1 MDLSKKYLEYCDK
14 PEEERGV
21 TFDDFFEWVGIPP
34 EQRTK
39 FLVGSILNRAQK
51 IIRGEV

>member
-1 MDLSKKYLEYCDK
+1 MDLAKKYLEYCNK

-21 TFDDFFEWVGIPP
+21 TFEDFFDWVEIPP
-34 EQRTK
+34 EQRTD
-39 FLVGSILNRAQK
+39 FAIGAILNRAQK